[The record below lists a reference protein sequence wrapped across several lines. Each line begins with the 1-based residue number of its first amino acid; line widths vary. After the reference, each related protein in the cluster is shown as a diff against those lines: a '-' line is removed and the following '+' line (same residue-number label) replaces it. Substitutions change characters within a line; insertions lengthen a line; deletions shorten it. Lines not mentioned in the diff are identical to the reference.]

1 MLRKNPSGRLSSVEC
16 LRDIWFYSMPNPR
29 PYHKGSLD
37 EMGDDDEVLK
47 SPLIPFLLSMSS
59 YVRKINGD
67 EFHCID
73 SDEEGSISSFKA
85 RMRRFIH

>member
-1 MLRKNPSGRLSSVEC
+1 
-16 LRDIWFYSMPNPR
+16 MPNPR

-85 RMRRFIH
+85 RMRRFIHWFSYFMLIATVTQRAIAN